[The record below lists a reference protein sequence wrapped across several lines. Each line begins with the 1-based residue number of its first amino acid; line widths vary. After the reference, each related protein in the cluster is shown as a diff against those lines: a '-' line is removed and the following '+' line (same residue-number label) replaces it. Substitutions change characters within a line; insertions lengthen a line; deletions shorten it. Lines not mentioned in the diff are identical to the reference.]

1 MAENNNDKHLP
12 KATEE
17 KQDDVLIESQLIDPP
32 KVVRDIFESVLAHKS
47 AYLMV
52 ALLIAVLMI
61 LFGGYLF
68 GDSLYLFKDIGSDTI
83 NYYYPQMLNV
93 SNYLREEGIPAWS
106 FNQGMGQNMLPLSI
120 GDPFMCILYL
130 FDPKSLAYGIAWMEV
145 LKFFIA
151 GFLFYKYLRILSF
164 THHSSL
170 VGGLAYAFCG
180 FMMVGS
186 GWYVFSTQGV
196 YIAALLL

>member
-1 MAENNNDKHLP
+1 
-12 KATEE
+12 
-17 KQDDVLIESQLIDPP
+17 
-32 KVVRDIFESVLAHKS
+32 
-47 AYLMV
+47 
-52 ALLIAVLMI
+52 
-61 LFGGYLF
+61 
-68 GDSLYLFKDIGSDTI
+68 
-83 NYYYPQMLNV
+83 
-93 SNYLREEGIPAWS
+93 
-106 FNQGMGQNMLPLSI
+106 MGQNMLPLSI

-130 FDPKSLAYGIAWMEV
+130 FDPKSLAYGIAWIEV
-145 LKFFIA
+145 LKFFLA

-196 YIAALLL
+196 YIAALLLGFERLFQKRSGWLFTISIFCSAI